1 MEVRRRWNVDLGLQ
15 LLPIVVWRGVF
26 LREHSCRWVYVCA
39 HARGARTDAVA
50 RVGSQRAAILR
61 TEFRESGVA
70 SEQQR
75 LCRVRAGHSAAD
87 ATLHLEPGRALRRAD
102 VFEDGDGE

>member
-1 MEVRRRWNVDLGLQ
+1 MEVRRRRNVDLGLQ
-15 LLPIVVWRGVF
+15 LLPIVVWRRVF
-26 LREHSCRWVYVCA
+26 LRERSCKSVYVCA

-75 LCRVRAGHSAAD
+75 LCGVRAGYRTVD
-87 ATLHLEPGRALRRAD
+87 ATLHLEPGRAL
-102 VFEDGDGE
+102 